1 MILTIDSDPKKGW
14 IIAKGNPF
22 TVTIFNSLPGTKK
35 FRNGILY
42 FEMSRQNVEHL
53 QNIAPDAVWKGPIKD
68 KIGFYAEIRE
78 RERKSREQKL
88 RDLPPVTDFPFKTT
102 PYEHQLKAFS
112 LARGREYFGYF
123 MEQGTG
129 KTKVM
134 LDDSAD
140 IFLHGGENGGIDTL
154 VVIAP
159 NGVHRQWVTE
169 QIPTHLSDA
178 VKYKAAYTS
187 ANPTREEAQMMEEML
202 AFSGGLRILAVHTE
216 YLSSKKGKAF
226 LYDFLHSCNAM
237 GLVDESTR
245 FKEPSSNRTKTLL
258 ELKNL
263 FKYRRIATGT
273 PVTQGVQDLY
283 TQLAFLS
290 EDILGFTSFY
300 SFRNH
305 FCKMGGF
312 QNKKIVGTLN
322 EEELISKLDAHT
334 FRVLASECLDLP
346 ERVYIRREIPLTDEQ
361 TEKYAQLK
369 KKFLLELES
378 GEIVTVK
385 MAMTRMIR
393 LQQIANGFLW
403 IRQKKDPMG
412 NFITPEIH
420 EEYKT
425 NRVQATV
432 DILEE
437 SRADQKFIIWLK
449 FEGDYELLAPA
460 LRKAGITFTSYTGNL
475 STADAETNLEAFKTD
490 PNIKVLLSTPKK
502 GGIGLNLTVA
512 SNMIW
517 FSRDFSLEAELQADA
532 RIYRMG
538 QEQRVVVYTLV
549 APKTVD
555 EHIERIQAGKLAT
568 ATSLVDYK
576 DFI

>member
-1 MILTIDSDPKKGW
+1 MILTIDSDAKKAW

-53 QNIAPDAVWKGPIKD
+53 QNIAPDAIWKGPIKD
-68 KIGFYAEIRE
+68 KLKFFGEIRE
-78 RERKSREQKL
+78 REKQSREQKL
-88 RDLPPVTDFPFKTT
+88 ADQPPITDFPFKTK
-102 PYEHQLKAFS
+102 PYDHQLKAFG
-112 LARGREYFGYF
+112 LARGREYFGF
-123 MEQGTG
+123 FCEQGTG
-129 KTKVM
+129 KSKIM
-134 LDDSAD
+134 LDDTAD
-140 IFLHGGENGGIDTL
+140 IFLHGGDNGGIDTL
-154 VVIAP
+154 VIIAP
-159 NGVHRQWVTE
+159 NGVHRQWVLE
-169 QIPTHLSDA
+169 QIPFHLSDA
-178 VKYKAAYTS
+178 VEYRAAYTS
-187 ANPTREEAQMMEEML
+187 ANPSKEEAARMVEML

-226 LYDFLHSCNAM
+226 LFDFLSSCNAM

-245 FKEPSSNRTKTLL
+245 FKEPSSARTKTLL
-258 ELKNL
+258 ELKKL

-312 QNKKIVGTLN
+312 QNKKIVGTIN
-322 EEELISKLDAHT
+322 EDELISKLDAHT
-334 FRVLASECLDLP
+334 FRVLAAECLDLP

-361 TEKYAQLK
+361 AEIYKHLRN
-369 KKFLLELES
+369 KFLLELES
-378 GEIVTVK
+378 GEVVTVK

-412 NFITPEIH
+412 NIIQEEIH

-425 NRVQATV
+425 NRVQATL

-437 SRADQKFIIWLK
+437 SRTDQKFIIWLK

-460 LRKAGITFTSYTGNL
+460 LKKAGISFTSYTGNL
-475 STADAETNLEAFKTD
+475 DGKEAEANLEKFKTD
-490 PNIKVLLSTPKK
+490 PSIKVLLSTPKK

-538 QEQRVVVYTLV
+538 QELKVVVYYLV